1 MIRLLLL
8 HERTLALGTDC
19 QASERPVGGA
29 IAASVLSEQID
40 DLEPTLTRHGHTMK
54 ALTEML
60 GTRLAEVRALFRQ
73 MLEPTR
79 ARELEKQLLAA
90 GLPL

>member
-8 HERTLALGTDC
+8 HKRTLALGTGY
-19 QASERPVGGA
+19 QASEWPVGEA
-29 IAASVLSEQID
+29 IVDSVLSKHID

-54 ALTEML
+54 TLTEML
-60 GTRLAEVRALFRQ
+60 GTRLAEVRELFRR
-73 MLEPTR
+73 MLEPARTR
-79 ARELEKQLLAA
+79 KVEEQLLAA

>member
-8 HERTLALGTDC
+8 HERALALGTDC

-29 IAASVLSEQID
+29 IMDAVLSKPVD
-40 DLEPTLTRHGHTMK
+40 DLEPTLTRHGHTVM

-79 ARELEKQLLAA
+79 ARELEEQLLAA